1 MGRSCNPVPRLD
13 CGDSGRDEPGDD
25 DEETV
30 PARWRSDPANG
41 WARRSGCGL
50 GRRYR
55 RRELTCDLRRILVV
69 RGPLQDR
76 RQYSDGYRKRH
87 RRECQAWPQRD
98 ASRWPVELGED
109 ACAQVRPRLDTIISR
124 TARSMAS
131 SSRLSESCLSVI
143 RVSHSG
149 HLLFQEPAVP
159 RKRAT
164 SRCRPAHR
172 G

>member
-25 DEETV
+25 DEETL
-30 PARWRSDPANG
+30 PACGGEVIPPTGGRVGPGAGWGDGIGTGSRPATCGASRWSEGRCRIVVSKATATASVTAANARRDHSEMRAG
-41 WARRSGCGL
+41 GPSSSARTRARRSA
-50 GRRYR
+50 
-55 RRELTCDLRRILVV
+55 
-69 RGPLQDR
+69 RG
-76 RQYSDGYRKRH
+76 S
-87 RRECQAWPQRD
+87 
-98 ASRWPVELGED
+98 
-109 ACAQVRPRLDTIISR
+109 TIISR

-149 HLLFQEPAVP
+149 HLLFPEPAVP